1 MASLRQL
8 AACLGLPANFAVVRD
23 FYGYVTGHPKWLSL
37 LTQAR
42 LLQGKHIHLNL
53 IKVGVGSNIN
63 QDLDAGLQYMRDTY
77 ATVQLGIG
85 RIKRFALPEPN
96 ATKHKTLES
105 DDEVVA
111 LINEWS
117 VHNDGIDLFLVGT
130 ISGTGV
136 GKTWVPGS
144 CDKDD
149 TKDNPA
155 GSTVAVG
162 ETFALVSTVP
172 GLTGYTLA
180 HEIGHFLG
188 LDARYTGNHNPDPN
202 NLMAASNPVPI
213 PTVGELD
220 DEQGKVMRGHCS
232 VKAGC

>member
-8 AACLGLPANFAVVRD
+8 AACIGLPATFAVVHD
-23 FYGYVTGHPKWLSL
+23 FFGYVTGHPKPLSL

-85 RIKRFALPEPN
+85 RIKRFALPEPQ
-96 ATKHKTLES
+96 ATIHGTLES
-105 DDEVVA
+105 DDEVDA

-117 VHNDGIDLFLVGT
+117 VHNDGIDLFLVAT
-130 ISGTGV
+130 ISGKGV
-136 GKTWVPGS
+136 GKTWTPGS

-162 ETFALVSTVP
+162 ETFALLGTLP
-172 GLTGYTLA
+172 RLTGYTLA

-188 LDARYTGNHNPDPN
+188 LDVRFSGNHHSDPS
-202 NLMAASNPVPI
+202 NLMAATNPVPI
-213 PTVGELD
+213 PAVGKLEAV
-220 DEQGKVMRGHCS
+220 QGKMMRGHCS